1 VPGRRPTSQRHD
13 TDDRDSSGTCAEEGA
28 ARGGLRYS
36 PVMSDTSSPSASPGP
51 PNDADKQRQPGRSL
65 QRLKRRGRALVP
77 TQLAPTLHENQF
89 PVLRSDWLQLREK
102 VASLKEPVPYLA
114 AVSWTC
120 VGFTAAT
127 LLALLAWLPVD
138 SKLPTKAHMHY
149 TFVAPL
155 LIIAAIAGTVIAI
168 FTFVVVHQ
176 AKKMR
181 VASVD
186 SVLTDMAAIYEP
198 YSHTGSGPSA

>member
-1 VPGRRPTSQRHD
+1 
-13 TDDRDSSGTCAEEGA
+13 
-28 ARGGLRYS
+28 
-36 PVMSDTSSPSASPGP
+36 
-51 PNDADKQRQPGRSL
+51 
-65 QRLKRRGRALVP
+65 
-77 TQLAPTLHENQF
+77 
-89 PVLRSDWLQLREK
+89 
-102 VASLKEPVPYLA
+102 
-114 AVSWTC
+114 
-120 VGFTAAT
+120 
-127 LLALLAWLPVD
+127 
-138 SKLPTKAHMHY
+138 MHY

>member
-1 VPGRRPTSQRHD
+1 MTAAVPAPAR
-13 TDDRDSSGTCAEEGA
+13 EEGA
-28 ARGGLRYS
+28 GHDGLRYS

-51 PNDADKQRQPGRSL
+51 PNDAHKQRQRGRSL
-65 QRLKRRGRALVP
+65 QRLKRGGRAFIPV
-77 TQLAPTLHENQF
+77 QSAPTLSENQF
-89 PVLRSDWLQLREK
+89 PVLHSDWLQLREK

-120 VGFTAAT
+120 VGVTAAT

-155 LIIAAIAGTVIAI
+155 LIIATIAGTVIAV

-176 AKKMR
+176 AKQMR

-186 SVLTDMAAIYEP
+186 SVLTDMTGIYEP